1 MHIIPILFIV
11 LQHNEC
17 YSKYNSNNHYISQYQ
32 PINTTNTNKYNGTIY
47 VLNNEHQ
54 TPYLFIETCTAAT
67 KETEKREKKYKF
79 TFARC
84 AAARYVC
91 TVYVRRFHCVLYI
104 CLYTKQ
110 IEIIQ

>member
-67 KETEKREKKYKF
+67 KETEKREKSINLLSHDVLLLGMCVLCMYVGFIVYF
-79 TFARC
+79 TFA
-84 AAARYVC
+84 C
-91 TVYVRRFHCVLYI
+91 TLN
-104 CLYTKQ
+104 K
-110 IEIIQ
+110 